1 MKILV
6 TDKIAERGL
15 DLLRGE
21 GWTIGEVP
29 PKDTAAIKKALA
41 GATAWILRSGTQVT
55 TTLLEA
61 APQLK
66 VIGRAGIGVDNID
79 LEAATRRGILVMNTP
94 GGNAVSV
101 AEHTFALLLALARR
115 VPAADQST
123 RAGEWRKN
131 EFAGFELKGKTLGLV
146 GLGRIG
152 QEVARRAL
160 VFEMQVLAHDPFVA
174 AALARD
180 LGVELVSLDDLLGRA
195 DFLSL
200 HATLTP
206 ETQRLLNRE
215 RLARSK
221 RGIRILNTARGE
233 LVDEAALAEAL
244 QSGQV
249 AGAAL
254 DVFASEPPRDS
265 PLLKLPNVIATPHIG
280 GSTAEAQEE
289 VGWRIA
295 QQVRDYLKDGVVR
308 NAVNLPTLSA
318 EEYRRLKPYL
328 ELAERLGAFAAQV
341 AGPMLRVSLR
351 YAGEVGELNT
361 QLLRNAVLKG
371 ILARVVSEPA
381 NLVNAQ
387 TLAAERGLTLEETH
401 VRREQSRS
409 LGIPNTLGVTLH
421 SDPSAPLGA
430 GGQQFSIEGTVF
442 HGAALRILAVDDI
455 EIEAPLEGTIIFMR
469 NRDVPGVI
477 GQIGT
482 LLGGRNINIASFA
495 LGRREQSG
503 SMGSLGRGGGA
514 EAVAIVRVDG
524 AVPEPVLQALRGIPA
539 VTFARVVEL

>member
-6 TDKIAERGL
+6 TDKVAERGL

-21 GWTIGEVP
+21 GWRVEAAP
-29 PKDTAAIKKALA
+29 AKDLAAIKKALA
-41 GATAWILRSGTQVT
+41 EATAWILRSGTQVT
-55 TTLLEA
+55 PELLEA

-79 LEAATRRGILVMNTP
+79 LEAATRRGVLVMNTP

-160 VFEMQVLAHDPFVA
+160 AFEMQVLAHDPFVA

-200 HATLTP
+200 HVTLTP
-206 ETQRLLNRE
+206 ETQHLLNRE
-215 RLARSK
+215 RLAK
-221 RGIRILNTARGE
+221 CQRGLRVLNTARGE
-233 LVDEAALAEAL
+233 LIDESALAEAL

-254 DVFASEPPRDS
+254 DVFAGEPPRDS

-341 AGPMLRVSLR
+341 TGPMSRVSLR

-371 ILARVVSEPA
+371 ILERVVSEPA

-421 SDPSAPLGA
+421 SD
-430 GGQQFSIEGTVF
+430 GQQFSVEGTVL
-442 HGAALRILAVDDI
+442 HGTALRILAVDDI
-455 EIEAPLEGTIIFMR
+455 EIEAPLAGTLIFMR

-482 LLGGRNINIASFA
+482 LLGSRNINIASFA

-503 SMGSLGRGGGA
+503 SMGSVGPGGGA

-524 AVPEPVLQALRGIPA
+524 AVPEPVLAALRGIPA

>member
-6 TDKIAERGL
+6 TDKISERGVE
-15 DLLRGE
+15 LLRGE
-21 GWTIGEVP
+21 GWGVEQVP
-29 PKDTAAIKKALA
+29 AQDAEAIRRNL
-41 GATAWILRSGTQVT
+41 GDATAWILRSGTRVT
-55 TTLLEA
+55 GELLEA

-66 VIGRAGIGVDNID
+66 VIGRAGVGVDNVD
-79 LEAATRRGILVMNTP
+79 VEAATRRGVLVMNTP

-101 AEHTFALLLALARR
+101 AEHTFALLLALARQ
-115 VPAADQST
+115 VPAANQST
-123 RAGEWRKN
+123 RGGEWRKN
-131 EFAGFELKGKTLGLV
+131 EFLGYELKGKTLGLV

-152 QEVARRAL
+152 QEVARRAQA
-160 VFEMQVLAHDPFVA
+160 FEMTVVAHDPFVA

-180 LGVELVSLDDLLGRA
+180 LGVELVSLEELLAQA

-200 HATLTP
+200 HVTLTP
-206 ETQRLLNRE
+206 ATERLLNRE
-215 RLARSK
+215 RLARCQ
-221 RGIRILNTARGE
+221 RGVRIVNTARGE
-233 LVDEAALAEAL
+233 LLDEAALAEAL

-254 DVFASEPPRDS
+254 DVFASEPPRES
-265 PLLKLPNVIATPHIG
+265 PLLQLPNVIATPHIS

-328 ELAERLGAFAAQV
+328 ELGERLGAFAAQV
-341 AGPMLRVSLR
+341 AGPTSRISLR

-361 QLLRNAVLKG
+361 HLLRNAVLKG
-371 ILARVVSEPA
+371 ILGRVVSEPA
-381 NLVNAQ
+381 NLVNAAA
-387 TLAAERGLTLEETH
+387 LAAERGLTLEEAQ
-401 VRREQSRS
+401 VRRTQ
-409 LGIPNTLGVTLH
+409 GFPNTLGVTLH
-421 SDPSAPLGA
+421 ADGH
-430 GGQQFSIEGTVF
+430 QFSVEGAVL
-442 HGAALRILAVDDI
+442 HGASLRILAVDEID
-455 EIEAPLEGTIIFMR
+455 IEAPLEGTLIFLR

-482 LLGGRNINIASFA
+482 ILGNRNLNIASFA

-503 SMGSLGRGGGA
+503 SMGSLRPGGGA
-514 EAVAIVRVDG
+514 EAVALVRVDS
-524 AVPEPVLQALRGIPA
+524 AVPEPVLAALRGIPA
-539 VTFARVVEL
+539 VTFAQVVQL

>member
-6 TDKIAERGL
+6 TDKIADRGL
-15 DLLRGE
+15 ELLRAE
-21 GWTIGEVP
+21 GWQVEPVS
-29 PKDTAAIKKALA
+29 PKEAEAVRRGLA
-41 GATAWILRSGTQVT
+41 EATAWILRSGTQVT
-55 TTLLEA
+55 AELLEA
-61 APQLK
+61 APRLK
-66 VIGRAGIGVDNID
+66 VIGRAGVGVDNID

-115 VPAADQST
+115 VPEADRST
-123 RAGEWRKN
+123 RSGEWRKS

-152 QEVARRAL
+152 QEVGRRAQA
-160 VFEMQVLAHDPFVA
+160 FEMTVLAHDPFVA

-180 LGVELVSLDDLLGRA
+180 LGVELVSLDELLARA

-200 HATLTP
+200 HVTLTP
-206 ETQRLLNRE
+206 ETERLLNRE
-215 RLARSK
+215 RLARCK
-221 RGIRILNTARGE
+221 RGMRILNTARGE
-233 LVDEAALAEAL
+233 LVDDAALAEAL
-244 QSGQV
+244 ASGQV

-254 DVFASEPPRDS
+254 DVFSSEPPKDS

-328 ELAERLGAFAAQV
+328 ELAERLGAFAVQV
-341 AGPMLRVSLR
+341 AGPMARVSLR

-361 QLLRNAVLKG
+361 HLLRNAVLKG
-371 ILARVVSEPA
+371 ILGRVVDEPA
-381 NLVNAQ
+381 NLVSAA
-387 TLAAERGLTLEETH
+387 TLAAERGLTVDETY
-401 VRREQSRS
+401 VRREQ
-409 LGIPNTLGVTLH
+409 GFPDTLGVTVH
-421 SDPSAPLGA
+421 ATA
-430 GGQQFSIEGTVF
+430 QQFSVEGTVL
-442 HGAALRILAVDDI
+442 HGAALRILAVDEID
-455 EIEAPLEGTIIFMR
+455 IEAPLEGTLIFMR

-477 GQIGT
+477 GQVGT
-482 LLGGRNINIASFA
+482 ILGSRNINIASFA

-503 SMGSLGRGGGA
+503 SMGSLGPGGGA
-514 EAVAIVRVDG
+514 EAVALVRVDG
-524 AVPEPVLQALRGIPA
+524 AVPETVLQALRSIPA
-539 VTFARVVEL
+539 VTFAQVVEL

>member
-21 GWTIGEVP
+21 GWRVEAAS
-29 PKDTAAIKKALA
+29 PKDLAAIKQALA
-41 GATAWILRSGTQVT
+41 EATAWILRSGTQVSAE
-55 TTLLEA
+55 LLDA

-79 LEAATRRGILVMNTP
+79 LEAATRRGVLVMNTP

-115 VPAADQST
+115 VSAADQST
-123 RAGEWRKN
+123 RSGEWRKN

-160 VFEMQVLAHDPFVA
+160 AFEMHVLAHDPFVA

-180 LGVELVSLDDLLGRA
+180 VGVELVSLDDLLGRA

-200 HATLTP
+200 HVTLTP
-206 ETQRLLNRE
+206 ETQHLLDRE
-215 RLARSK
+215 RLAKCK
-221 RGIRILNTARGE
+221 RGLRVLNTARGE
-233 LVDEAALAEAL
+233 LIDEAALAEAL

-254 DVFASEPPRDS
+254 DVFAGEPPRDS

-341 AGPMLRVSLR
+341 TGPMSRVSLR

-381 NLVNAQ
+381 NLVNAA
-387 TLAAERGLTLEETH
+387 TLAAERGLTIEETH
-401 VRREQSRS
+401 VRREQSRG

-421 SDPSAPLGA
+421 CE
-430 GGQQFSIEGTVF
+430 GQQFSVEGTVL
-442 HGAALRILAVDDI
+442 HGTALRILAVDDI
-455 EIEAPLEGTIIFMR
+455 EIEAPLAGTIIFLR

-503 SMGSLGRGGGA
+503 SMGSVGPGGGA

-524 AVPEPVLQALRGIPA
+524 AVPEPVLAALRSIPA

>member
-6 TDKIAERGL
+6 TDPIAERGL
-15 DLLRGE
+15 ELLRAE
-21 GWTIGEVP
+21 GWTLAP
-29 PKDTAAIKKALA
+29 APAKDLEAIKKQLA
-41 GATAWILRSGTQVT
+41 EATAWILRSGTKVT
-55 TTLLEA
+55 AELLEA

-79 LEAATRRGILVMNTP
+79 LEAATRRGVLVMNTP

-123 RAGEWRKN
+123 RAGEWRKS

-160 VFEMQVLAHDPFVA
+160 AFEMQVLAHDPFVA
-174 AALARD
+174 AALGRD
-180 LGVELVSLDDLLGRA
+180 LGVELVALEELLGRA
-195 DFLSL
+195 DFVSL
-200 HATLTP
+200 HVTLTP
-206 ETQRLLNRE
+206 ETQHLLNRE
-215 RLARSK
+215 RLAQCK
-221 RGIRILNTARGE
+221 RGVRILNTARGE
-233 LVDEAALAEAL
+233 LIDEAALADAL
-244 QSGQV
+244 QSGQA

-254 DVFASEPPRDS
+254 DVFAGEPPRDS
-265 PLLKLPNVIATPHIG
+265 PLLRLPNVIATPHIG

-289 VGWRIA
+289 VGWRIC
-295 QQVRDYLKDGVVR
+295 QQARDFLRDGVVR

-341 AGPMLRVSLR
+341 AGASARVSLR

-361 QLLRNAVLKG
+361 QLVRNAVLKG
-371 ILARVVSEPA
+371 VLARVVSEPA
-381 NLVNAQ
+381 NLVNAA
-387 TLAAERGLTLEETH
+387 TLAAERGLTVEETR
-401 VRREQSRS
+401 VRREQ
-409 LGIPNTLGVTLH
+409 GFPNTLGVTLH
-421 SDPSAPLGA
+421 AD
-430 GGQQFSIEGTVF
+430 GQQFSVEGTVL

-455 EIEAPLEGTIIFMR
+455 EIEAPLAGTLIFMR

-482 LLGGRNINIASFA
+482 LLGSRNINVASFA

-503 SMGSLGRGGGA
+503 SMGSAGPGGGA
-514 EAVAIVRVDG
+514 EAVAIVRVDS
-524 AVPEPVLQALRGIPA
+524 AVPEPVLGALRGIPA
-539 VTFARVVEL
+539 VTFARVVNL

>member
-15 DLLRGE
+15 DLLCGE
-21 GWTIGEVP
+21 GWTVAAAP
-29 PKDTAAIKKALA
+29 AKDLAAIKKALA
-41 GATAWILRSGTQVT
+41 DSTAWILRSGTQVT
-55 TTLLEA
+55 AELLEA

-79 LEAATRRGILVMNTP
+79 LEAATRRGVLVMNTP

-160 VFEMQVLAHDPFVA
+160 AFEMQVLAHDPFVA

-180 LGVELVSLDDLLGRA
+180 LGVELAPLDDLLARS

-200 HATLTP
+200 HVTLTP
-206 ETQRLLNRE
+206 ETQHLLNRE
-215 RLARSK
+215 RLAKCR
-221 RGIRILNTARGE
+221 RGLRILNTARGE

-254 DVFASEPPRDS
+254 DVFSGEPPRDS

-328 ELAERLGAFAAQV
+328 ELGERLGAFAAQA
-341 AGPMLRVSLR
+341 AGPTARVSLR

-361 QLLRNAVLKG
+361 QLVRNAVLKG

-381 NLVNAQ
+381 NLVNAA
-387 TLAAERGLTLEETH
+387 TLAAERGLTIEETH
-401 VRREQSRS
+401 VRREQ
-409 LGIPNTLGVTLH
+409 GFPNTLGVTLH
-421 SDPSAPLGA
+421 SN
-430 GGQQFSIEGTVF
+430 GQQFSVEGTVL
-442 HGAALRILAVDDI
+442 HGTALRILAVDDI
-455 EIEAPLEGTIIFMR
+455 EIEAPLAGTLIFMR

-503 SMGSLGRGGGA
+503 SMGSLGPGGGA

-524 AVPEPVLQALRGIPA
+524 VVPEPVLQALRGIPA

>member
-21 GWTIGEVP
+21 GWTIEEVP

-131 EFAGFELKGKTLGLV
+131 EFAGLELKGKTLGLV

-160 VFEMQVLAHDPFVA
+160 VFEMQVIAHDPFVA

-180 LGVELVSLDDLLGRA
+180 LGVELVALDDLLARA

-206 ETQRLLNRE
+206 ETQHLLNRE

-254 DVFASEPPRDS
+254 DVFAGEPPRDS

-387 TLAAERGLTLEETH
+387 TLAAERGLTIEETH

-421 SDPSAPLGA
+421 SNGE
-430 GGQQFSIEGTVF
+430 QFSVEGTVL

-455 EIEAPLEGTIIFMR
+455 EIEAPLEGTLIFMR

-503 SMGSLGRGGGA
+503 SMGSLGRRGGA

-524 AVPEPVLQALRGIPA
+524 AVPEPVLAALRGIPA

>member
-15 DLLRGE
+15 DLLCSE
-21 GWTIGEVP
+21 GWTVEEVP

-41 GATAWILRSGTQVT
+41 DATAWILRSGTQVT
-55 TTLLEA
+55 TELLEA
-61 APQLK
+61 APNLK

-180 LGVELVSLDDLLGRA
+180 LGVELVALDDLLARA

-200 HATLTP
+200 HVTLTP

-254 DVFASEPPRDS
+254 DVFADEPPRDS

-387 TLAAERGLTLEETH
+387 TLAAERGLTIEETH

-421 SDPSAPLGA
+421 SNGE
-430 GGQQFSIEGTVF
+430 QFSVEGTVL

-503 SMGSLGRGGGA
+503 SMGSVGPGGGA

-524 AVPEPVLQALRGIPA
+524 VVPEPVLQALRGIPA

>member
-15 DLLRGE
+15 DLLCSE
-21 GWTIGEVP
+21 GWTIEEVP

-41 GATAWILRSGTQVT
+41 DATAWILRSGTQVT
-55 TTLLEA
+55 TELLEA
-61 APQLK
+61 APNLK

-123 RAGEWRKN
+123 RSGEWRKN

-180 LGVELVSLDDLLGRA
+180 LGVELVSLDDLLARA

-200 HATLTP
+200 HVTLTP

-254 DVFASEPPRDS
+254 DVFAGEPPRDS

-421 SDPSAPLGA
+421 SNGE
-430 GGQQFSIEGTVF
+430 QFSVEGTVL

-503 SMGSLGRGGGA
+503 SMGSVGPGGGA

-524 AVPEPVLQALRGIPA
+524 VVPEPVLQALRGIPA

>member
-21 GWTIGEVP
+21 GWTIEEVP

-131 EFAGFELKGKTLGLV
+131 EFAGLELKGKTLGLV

-160 VFEMQVLAHDPFVA
+160 VFEMQVMAHDPFVA

-180 LGVELVSLDDLLGRA
+180 LGVELVGLDDLLARA

-206 ETQRLLNRE
+206 ETQHLLNRE

-254 DVFASEPPRDS
+254 DVFADEPPRDS

-387 TLAAERGLTLEETH
+387 TLAAERGLTIEETH

-421 SDPSAPLGA
+421 SNGE
-430 GGQQFSIEGTVF
+430 QFSVEGTVL

-455 EIEAPLEGTIIFMR
+455 EIEAPLEGTLIFLR

-524 AVPEPVLQALRGIPA
+524 AVPEPVLAALRGIPA